1 MSNKE
6 LDEESHKSIIR
17 KFKKRKVYSCIIDN
31 IWDAYLTGMQL
42 INKFDIAILFLLW
55 LLIFLD
61 ESNRKPN
68 KIWADKGSE
77 LYNRPIKSQLQENNI
92 EMYSI
97 HDEVKAVVAKRF
109 IRTLQNK
116 IYKYMTSV
124 SKNKYINNILDDTDN
139 KYNNTYH
146 RTI

>member
-1 MSNKE
+1 MKNHTNLLLE
-6 LDEESHKSIIR
+6 NL
-17 KFKKRKVYSCIIDN
+17 KKRKVYSCIIDN
-31 IWDAYLTGMQL
+31 VWDAYLTDMQL
-42 INKFDIAILFLLW
+42 INKFDIAIHFLLW

-77 LYNRPIKSQLQENNI
+77 LYNRPIKSWLQENNI

-109 IRTLQNK
+109 IRTLQNN

>member
-1 MSNKE
+1 MKNHTNLLLE
-6 LDEESHKSIIR
+6 NL
-17 KFKKRKVYSCIIDN
+17 KKRKVYSCIIDN
-31 IWDAYLTGMQL
+31 IWDAYLTDMQL
-42 INKFDIAILFLLW
+42 INKFDIAIHFLLW

-77 LYNRPIKSQLQENNI
+77 LYNRPIKSWLQENNI

-109 IRTLQNK
+109 IRTLQNN

-124 SKNKYINNILDDTDN
+124 SKNKYINNILDDTDD